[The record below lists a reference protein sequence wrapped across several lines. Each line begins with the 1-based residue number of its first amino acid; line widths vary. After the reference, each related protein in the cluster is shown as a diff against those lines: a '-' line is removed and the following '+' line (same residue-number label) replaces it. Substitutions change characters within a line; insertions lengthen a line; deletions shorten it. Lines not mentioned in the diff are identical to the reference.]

1 MGDMILAMDDP
12 YTQRVKASEPTGYNP
27 HGHHG
32 HKHRHGHSHGLVD
45 PSIASSTRGLW
56 ALKWS
61 FVGLM
66 ITALLQLVVVVM
78 SRSVG
83 LLADT
88 IHNFADAATAIP
100 LGIAFALA
108 RLRPTRR
115 FTYGFGRVEDLAG
128 LAIVATILASA
139 IAAAYEA
146 VNRLMHPQ
154 PIQMLW
160 AVVVASLVGFG
171 GNEAVAIFRIRVGR
185 EIGSA
190 ALVADG
196 YHARIDGWTSLAVL
210 VGAIGVGSGYPIADP
225 LVGLLI
231 SAAIG
236 WLVWQSARSILVRM
250 LDGVET
256 ETIDQ
261 ISHAARH
268 VLHVE
273 DVTDVRARWVGH
285 RLRAEVNITVPGH
298 LSVLDGHNIAREV
311 RHQLMHHV
319 PHLGNVIVHVDPSG
333 QAGEHHHRIASHTHD
348 GLPVHSHA

>member
-1 MGDMILAMDDP
+1 MVLAMDDLN
-12 YTQRVKASEPTGYNP
+12 TQPAETSEHTGCNP
-27 HGHHG
+27 HGHHS
-32 HKHRHGHSHGLVD
+32 HEHHYGHSHGVVD
-45 PSIASSTRGLW
+45 PSIASSARGLW

-115 FTYGFGRVEDLAG
+115 FPCGFGRAEDLAG
-128 LAIVATILASA
+128 LAIIATILASGT
-139 IAAAYEA
+139 AAAYEA
-146 VNRLMHPQ
+146 VSRLLHPQ

-160 AVVVASLVGFG
+160 AVVLASLVGFG

-185 EIGSA
+185 QIGSA

-196 YHARIDGWTSLAVL
+196 YHARMDGWTSLAVL
-210 VGAIGVGSGYPIADP
+210 VGAIGVWSGYPIADP
-225 LVGLLI
+225 LVGLVI
-231 SAAIG
+231 SAAIF

-250 LDGVET
+250 VDGVET
-256 ETIDQ
+256 ETIEQ
-261 ISHAARH
+261 IGHAARH
-268 VLHVE
+268 VPQVE

-285 RLRAEVNITVPGH
+285 RVHAEVSVTVPGH
-298 LSVLDGHNIAREV
+298 LSVLEGHNIAREV
-311 RHQLMHHV
+311 RHHLLHHV
-319 PHLGNVIVHVDPSG
+319 PHLGTATVHIDPSG
-333 QAGEHHHRIASHTHD
+333 QGGERHHRIVEHTHD
-348 GLPVHSHA
+348 GLPAHSHW